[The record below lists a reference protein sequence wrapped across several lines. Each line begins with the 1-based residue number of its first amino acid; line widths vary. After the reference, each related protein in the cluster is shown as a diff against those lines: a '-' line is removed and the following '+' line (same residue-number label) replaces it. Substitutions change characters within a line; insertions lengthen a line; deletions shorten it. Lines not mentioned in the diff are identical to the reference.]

1 MPKQGIYKSWAAW
14 KVNSDGKGW
23 SSSPQG
29 DRNPGGSLSVLGSNL
44 LADNEGSGV
53 ATRNLSITGIST
65 SGALILSWVGVKTSL
80 FAGPPTANNGNTCTQ
95 EQSQDYG
102 PTFTQYTLRAYSTVA
117 AAGGSDHQVT
127 VTKSSGAAE
136 ELTVAMIALSG
147 GTIGT
152 RKSVVNRT
160 AAGAGH
166 THTSGTVTMTTAG
179 ILVAV
184 GSGTGDVNAT
194 APTQVW
200 PGDWEVLRSVAR
212 SEAQAAQGHVPL
224 YLGVK
229 AVASAGDYSV
239 DVQTAINEGIV
250 LSLFGVQ

>member
-23 SSSPQG
+23 STNPQG
-29 DRNPGGSLSVLGSNL
+29 DKNAGGSLSVLGHNL

-53 ATRNLSITGIST
+53 TTRSLSVVGIST
-65 SGALILSWVGVKTSL
+65 TGALILSWVGVRTSI

-102 PTFTQYTLRAYSTVA
+102 PDFTQYTLRAYSTVA
-117 AAGGSDHQVT
+117 ATGGSDHQVT

-152 RKSVVNRT
+152 RKSVVNRS

-184 GSGTGDVNAT
+184 GSGTGNVNAT
-194 APTQVW
+194 APTQTW
-200 PGDWEVLRSVAR
+200 PGDWSVLRSVAR
-212 SEAQAAQGHVPL
+212 SEAQAPQGHVPL
-224 YLGVK
+224 YLAVK
-229 AVASAGDYSV
+229 TVGSAGDYSV